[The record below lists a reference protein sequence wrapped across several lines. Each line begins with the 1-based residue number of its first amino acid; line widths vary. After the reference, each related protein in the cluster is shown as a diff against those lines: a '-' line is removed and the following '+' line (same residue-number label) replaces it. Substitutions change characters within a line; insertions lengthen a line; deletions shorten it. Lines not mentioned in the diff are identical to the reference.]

1 MIATTVCRAGRA
13 NFLPSV
19 VSSQAHAQGT
29 KSSVTWTESVMF
41 TDRDEQNTAPRRR
54 AKSFDQV
61 SGRASIV
68 RPPSRVGV
76 LAVGT
81 VVEPELLVLGC
92 RAFATRFDSVS
103 RGPEPADGAM
113 IQPGQG
119 VAGRGLE
126 AS

>member
-1 MIATTVCRAGRA
+1 MTATTVCRAGPA

-61 SGRASIV
+61 SGPFAS
-68 RPPSRVGV
+68 PGGQAESSQSRSSS
-76 LAVGT
+76 A
-81 VVEPELLVLGC
+81 
-92 RAFATRFDSVS
+92 AAHSATRFDSVS
-103 RGPEPADGAM
+103 RGPEPADEAM
-113 IQPGQG
+113 IQLGQG
-119 VAGRGLE
+119 VAGWGLE
-126 AS
+126 AP